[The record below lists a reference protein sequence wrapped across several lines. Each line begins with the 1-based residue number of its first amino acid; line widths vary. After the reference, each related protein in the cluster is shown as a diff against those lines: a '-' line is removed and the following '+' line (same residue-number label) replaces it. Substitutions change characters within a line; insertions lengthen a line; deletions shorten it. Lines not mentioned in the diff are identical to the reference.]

1 MKRRNL
7 LLAFALIGLFLGAGR
22 FYFRSYVRQKPFAII
37 LFVAEGLTPA
47 KLAAARQ
54 YSGGAD
60 FRLSIES
67 LPRLALLRNAAA
79 DFAVPDS
86 AAAASAIA
94 TGNKTGLRS
103 LGIDLNNKSVG
114 TLVDLASNEGRATG
128 LVTNAWLTDAG
139 AAAFYAKSRDARET
153 ENIAAQLTANDKL
166 DLIVGGGAVDFR
178 GTMKGGRRQDA
189 RDLDLEM
196 QRAGF
201 TLARNAPDL
210 DGIAAWK
217 LPRVLGLLADEE
229 IVGPGAP
236 SLPDL
241 VRRAIELLQVRP
253 RGYLLIVYAGQI
265 ERASRANESERML
278 QQLVELDRAVAVAR
292 QYAGEKAMLIVAGLQ
307 ETGGFTM
314 NGYPLR
320 TDKGVALLGINPTS
334 NLPSFT
340 WATGPNGRQDT
351 DGMAKSDPAAAYSLT
366 AVGATSDVL
375 AFGIGQGSE
384 TLSGVLDNTAVFEI
398 IRLQL

>member
-7 LLAFALIGLFLGAGR
+7 LLAFALIGLFLAAGR
-22 FYFRSYVRQKPFAII
+22 FYFRSYVHQKPFAII

-47 KLAAARQ
+47 KLASARQ

-60 FRLSIES
+60 ARLALES
-67 LPRLALLRNAAA
+67 FPHLALLRNAAA

-94 TGNKTGLRS
+94 TGARTRLRF
-103 LGIDLNNKSVG
+103 LGIDANNKAVG
-114 TLVDLASNEGRATG
+114 TLIDLASNEGRATG

-139 AAAFYAKSRDARET
+139 AAAFYAKSRDARDT
-153 ENIAAQLTANDKL
+153 ENVARQLAENEKL
-166 DLIVGGGAVDFR
+166 DLIIGGGAVDFR
-178 GTMKGGRRQDA
+178 GTLKGGRRQDA

-210 DGIAAWK
+210 DSIVPLS
-217 LPRVLGLLADEE
+217 LPRVLGLLADED
-229 IVGPGAP
+229 IGGPGAP

-241 VRRAIELLQVRP
+241 VRRAIEVLQVRP
-253 RGYLLIVYAGQI
+253 RGYLLVVHAGQI

-278 QQLVELDRAVAVAR
+278 QRIVELDRAVAVAR

-320 TDKGVALLGINPTS
+320 SDKGVALLGINPTS

-340 WATGPNGRQDT
+340 WATGPNGRQDA

-375 AFGIGQGSE
+375 AFGLGQGSE
-384 TLSGVLDNTAVFEI
+384 ALSGVVDNTAVFDLV
-398 IRLQL
+398 RLQL